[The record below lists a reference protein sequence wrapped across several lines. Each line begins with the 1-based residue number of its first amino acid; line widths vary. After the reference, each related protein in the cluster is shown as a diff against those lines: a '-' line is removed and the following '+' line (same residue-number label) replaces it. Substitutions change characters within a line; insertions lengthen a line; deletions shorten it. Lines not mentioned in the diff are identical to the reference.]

1 MAVEL
6 EQITHLLQREYL
18 YQKLTT
24 EQLLWVAAQFKPVTL
39 DANTVV
45 FSQGAP
51 GDCFYTVFS
60 GKVRVTIHKRGEDHS
75 LNLLGRGDYFGE
87 EALLY
92 NRPRTATLTTT
103 ERSVLLRMERDKFM
117 TMLAAYPQ
125 IKVNMDAT
133 AESRQLARSRH
144 FDWLGEDE
152 VIYYMCRKHEFFLYT
167 ALILPI
173 LFGVAAF
180 PVLSIGFVEYATPFT
195 FSLVLGLGIFMLVG
209 AIAWGI
215 WSWLD
220 WGNDYYIVTSQ
231 RVVWLEKIIGLYD
244 SRNEAP
250 LETILAVNVTSS
262 QLGRIFKYGTV
273 IVRTYTGGISM
284 RRASQPYLFASFI
297 EGFKT
302 RVKQISREE
311 EAQEM
316 QKALDDA
323 LMRSA
328 AVTGSH
334 TPNVPV
340 SPPPT
345 PPPQP
350 EKERPRMTFREKIQ
364 NFLKVRY
371 EKDGVITYRKHWFV
385 LFKKAWFS
393 FLVLTGVFILL
404 LLYFGERLF
413 GTGAGLPSGTFVLGL
428 ATPISIIFFLW
439 LAYEYLDWRNDI
451 YRLTA
456 DQILDIEKKPLGQET
471 KKTAPLE
478 SILSIEHE
486 RANIIGIMLNF
497 GTVTINVG
505 DTRFI
510 FYHVFNPDQ
519 VHSDISDYREALN
532 RRKRA
537 KEKERERDQM
547 INWLVTYYNET
558 EKLE

>member
-6 EQITHLLQREYL
+6 EQITQLLQREYL
-18 YQKLTT
+18 FQKLTKD
-24 EQLLWVAAQFKPVTL
+24 QLLWVAAQFKPITL

-51 GDCFYTVFS
+51 GDCFYMIFS
-60 GKVRVTIHKRGEDHS
+60 GKVRVTHAKRRESQS

-103 ERSVLLRMERDKFM
+103 ERSVLLRMERDNFM

-125 IKVNMDAT
+125 IKVNIDAT
-133 AESRQLARSRH
+133 AESRRLARSRQ

-167 ALILPI
+167 ALIPPI
-173 LFGVAAF
+173 LLGVAAF
-180 PVLSIGFVEYATPFT
+180 PVLSLGFVEYATPFT
-195 FSLVLGLGIFMLVG
+195 FSLILGLGIFMLIG
-209 AIAWGI
+209 SIAWGI

-220 WGNDYYIVTSQ
+220 WGNDYYIVTSR
-231 RVVWLEKIIGLYD
+231 RVVWLEKIIALYD

-297 EGFKT
+297 EGFKS
-302 RVKQISREE
+302 RVIQISKEQ

-316 QKALDDA
+316 QKTLDEA
-323 LMRSA
+323 LMRSTA
-328 AVTGSH
+328 ITSSH
-334 TPNVPV
+334 TPSVPA

-345 PPPQP
+345 PPPEP
-350 EKERPRMTFREKIQ
+350 VKEKPPVTFREKIQ

-385 LFKKAWFS
+385 LFKKAWIP
-393 FLVLTGVFILL
+393 FLVLSGLFILL
-404 LLYFGERLF
+404 LWYSGERAF
-413 GTGAGLPSGTFVLGL
+413 GTGIGLPSGTFVIGL
-428 ATPISIIFFLW
+428 AVPTWIIFFLW
-439 LAYEYLDWRNDI
+439 LGYEYLDWRNDI

-510 FYHVFNPDQ
+510 FYNVFNPDQ
-519 VHSDISDYREALN
+519 VHSDIADYREALN

-537 KEKERERDQM
+537 REKERERDRM

>member
-18 YQKLTT
+18 FQKLTE
-24 EQLLWVAAQFKPVTL
+24 EQVLWVAAQFKPVTL

-51 GDCFYTVFS
+51 GDCFYMVYS
-60 GKVRVTIHKRGEDHS
+60 GKVRVTQSTRGQEHS
-75 LNLLGRGDYFGE
+75 LNLLGPGDYFGE

-92 NRPRTATLTTT
+92 NRPRSATLTTT
-103 ERSVLLRMERDKFM
+103 ERSVLLRMERDRFD
-117 TMLAAYPQ
+117 TMIAAYPQ
-125 IKVNMDAT
+125 IKVNINAT
-133 AESRQLARSRH
+133 AESRRLARSRQ
-144 FDWLGEDE
+144 FDWLGDDE
-152 VIYYMCRKHEFFLYT
+152 VIYFMCRKHEFFLYT
-167 ALILPI
+167 ALIFPI
-173 LFGVAAF
+173 LLGVAAF
-180 PVLSIGFVEYATPFT
+180 PILSLGFVEYATPFT
-195 FSLVLGLGIFMLVG
+195 FSLIEIAGAFMLIG
-209 AIAWGI
+209 AVAWGI

-244 SRNEAP
+244 SRSEAP
-250 LETILAVNVTSS
+250 LDTILAVNVTSS

-273 IVRTYTGGISM
+273 NVRTFTGGIVM
-284 RRASQPYLFASFI
+284 RRASQPYLFASFV
-297 EGFKT
+297 EGFKK
-302 RVKQISREE
+302 RVIQISKEE
-311 EAQEM
+311 DAKAM
-316 QKALDDA
+316 QKALDEA

-328 AVTGSH
+328 AVTESQ

-345 PPPQP
+345 PPPEPQK
-350 EKERPRMTFREKIQ
+350 EKPRMTFREKMQ

-371 EKDGVITYRKHWFV
+371 ERDGVITYRKHWFV
-385 LFKKAWFS
+385 LFKKAWIP
-393 FLVLTGVFILL
+393 FLVLSGLFILL
-404 LLYFGERLF
+404 VLYFGERLLS
-413 GTGAGLPSGTFVLGL
+413 TGAGLPSGVFVLGL
-428 ATPISIIFFLW
+428 AIPIGAIFFLW
-439 LAYEYLDWRNDI
+439 LGYEYLDWRNDI

-456 DQILDIEKKPLGQET
+456 DQILDIEKKPLGQEV

-510 FYHVFNPDQ
+510 FYNVFNPDQ
-519 VHSDISDYREALN
+519 VHSDIADYREALN

-537 KEKERERDQM
+537 KEAERERDHM
-547 INWLVTYYNET
+547 VNWLVTYYNET